1 MRHAGARG
9 PPRTGMHRMTRLF
22 SKDFTARPEH
32 IDELGH
38 VNNAVWVQWIQDLA
52 TSHWERAAREEDRA
66 AFFWVVT
73 RHEIDYRGNVD
84 EGQTVTGR
92 SWIEGEPRGATSVRR
107 VEFRNEGGKVIVSA
121 STTWAMLDRET
132 QRLVRVR
139 SEVLA
144 PFRD

>member
-1 MRHAGARG
+1 M
-9 PPRTGMHRMTRLF
+9 
-22 SKDFTARPEH
+22 TARFDKQYTARAEH

-52 TSHWERAAREEDRA
+52 TSHWEIAARPADRD

-73 RHEIDYRGNVD
+73 RHEIDYRGNID
-84 EGQTVTGR
+84 EGQSVTGET
-92 SWIEGEPRGATSVRR
+92 WIEGEPRGATSVRR
-107 VEFRNEGGKVIVSA
+107 VEFRNEAGKVIVSA
-121 STTWAMLDRET
+121 STTWAMLDRKT

-144 PFRD
+144 PFRA